1 MGKTGKFRLAA
12 GLLVL
17 ALAIAAAVFFQKKPI
32 LTTDNNPRITAI
44 TASFGQ
50 GGETYD
56 CYIPKEEISEELN
69 DALLAVLL
77 DAQMRR
83 RLLPS
88 PNSYSILEGS
98 MYLNIHVSLE
108 NSEYLSMHFNLGNHP
123 DYNSAQ
129 FGDTRFHTIDS
140 QSVYQ
145 SVYDV
150 LADILPAYAVPW

>member
-56 CYIPKEEISEELN
+56 CYIP
-69 DALLAVLL
+69 
-77 DAQMRR
+77 
-83 RLLPS
+83 
-88 PNSYSILEGS
+88 
-98 MYLNIHVSLE
+98 
-108 NSEYLSMHFNLGNHP
+108 
-123 DYNSAQ
+123 
-129 FGDTRFHTIDS
+129 
-140 QSVYQ
+140 
-145 SVYDV
+145 
-150 LADILPAYAVPW
+150 